1 MLEDDRGIRKV
12 RRLLQLLQSSFP
24 FSFSLIADFMTA
36 DGSYKPF
43 NRIGMENN
51 ASPLQQMTFEVSF
64 P

>member
-1 MLEDDRGIRKV
+1 
-12 RRLLQLLQSSFP
+12 
-24 FSFSLIADFMTA
+24 LIADFMTA

>member
-1 MLEDDRGIRKV
+1 
-12 RRLLQLLQSSFP
+12 
-24 FSFSLIADFMTA
+24 MTA

-64 P
+64 PHFILLIFFRRISFHASRSLFMKGFL